1 MNKQKKTAIC
11 KLSGE
16 EFPESEIYKA
26 NGYSRFHF
34 NRYTKMKNYAKTVLN
49 RNFRI
54 RDYRKVFGY
63 SVPTRTNGPNDEEV
77 SLLEAWSAEK
87 ARVD

>member
-1 MNKQKKTAIC
+1 MSKQKKTAIC

-16 EFPESEIYKA
+16 EFLESEIYS

-34 NRYTKMKNYAKTVLN
+34 KRYIKMKNYAKTVLN
-49 RNFRI
+49 RNFRT

-63 SVPTRTNGPNDEEV
+63 TAPTKTSGPSDEEV
-77 SLLEAWSAEK
+77 SLLEAWSVAK
-87 ARVD
+87 TRVD

>member
-1 MNKQKKTAIC
+1 MNKVETAIC

-16 EFPESEIYKA
+16 EFLASEIYTG

-34 NRYTKMKNYAKTVLN
+34 NRYIKMKNYAKSVLN
-49 RNFRI
+49 RAFRI

-63 SVPTRTNGPNDEEV
+63 TAPTKNGGVSDEEV

-87 ARVD
+87 ASVE

>member
-16 EFPESEIYKA
+16 EFLESEIYS
-26 NGYSRFHF
+26 NGYSRFHL
-34 NRYTKMKNYAKTVLN
+34 NRYTKMKNYARTVLN
-49 RNFRI
+49 RAFRT

-63 SVPTRTNGPNDEEV
+63 TAPTKNSGPSDEEV

-87 ARVD
+87 AIVD

>member
-1 MNKQKKTAIC
+1 MNKQKKGIC

-16 EFPESEIYKA
+16 EFLESEIYKG

-34 NRYTKMKNYAKTVLN
+34 SRYINMQRYAKSILN
-49 RNFRI
+49 RAFRV
-54 RDYRKVFGY
+54 RDYRKIFGY
-63 SVPTRTNGPNDEEV
+63 TVEKKRKGLEEEVV

-87 ARVD
+87 TKVE